1 MMQTEHAI
9 KIQTESFEGFESIF
23 LNEEFALGWNCL
35 FVLPVWLKSWWDVFG
50 GNQDPE
56 ILTGY
61 RHGKLIGVAPL
72 HVEENTARFIG
83 GENICDY
90 QDMVVAPNHHQ
101 EFLEA
106 VLSYLKK
113 RGIQSLELGALRP
126 ESISLTQLP
135 DVARRRGH
143 TVVCDP
149 AGISS
154 EIALPGTWESYL
166 QILGANSAM
175 KFAENCGGSTK
186 RVTSGFG
193 SLNGRKRFQNIWTSF
208 FLCLKRADRTNPN
221 F

>member
-83 GENICDY
+83 EKISAITRIWSWPQTIIRN
-90 QDMVVAPNHHQ
+90 
-101 EFLEA
+101 FW
-106 VLSYLKK
+106 
-113 RGIQSLELGALRP
+113 RP
-126 ESISLTQLP
+126 FYPT
-135 DVARRRGH
+135 
-143 TVVCDP
+143 
-149 AGISS
+149 
-154 EIALPGTWESYL
+154 
-166 QILGANSAM
+166 
-175 KFAENCGGSTK
+175 
-186 RVTSGFG
+186 
-193 SLNGRKRFQNIWTSF
+193 
-208 FLCLKRADRTNPN
+208 
-221 F
+221 